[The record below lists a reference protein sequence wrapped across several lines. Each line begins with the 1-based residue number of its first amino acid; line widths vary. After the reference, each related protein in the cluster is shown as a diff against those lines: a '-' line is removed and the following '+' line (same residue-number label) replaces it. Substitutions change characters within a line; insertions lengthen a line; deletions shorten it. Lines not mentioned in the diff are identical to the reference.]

1 MKPTIIFRCILGA
14 IGAATISAAPS
25 FAQTTS
31 VPITSGTVNG
41 TYNIGSGVGA
51 FTSGT
56 VLTGFG
62 PITFTAIT
70 GNTTISSPPGLGS
83 TVSTIGTADGNLNG
97 TTGGVVGGSFAT
109 APLTISGTISTASL
123 NAPGTILS
131 LSATGA
137 TGSITLPNS
146 ILAVTPTPTP
156 TPTPLKTLTNEQSKV
171 IIVAL
176 LKSDEEIGRRRDR
189 GNFRSRRS
197 SLGQSRIS
205 GYLSTVIFGMID
217 GFDQQ
222 D

>member
-83 TVSTIGTADGNLNG
+83 TVSTIGTAD
-97 TTGGVVGGSFAT
+97 GVVGGSFAT

>member
-1 MKPTIIFRCILGA
+1 MDRLLSLQSLVISRCTELFTHLLNA
-14 IGAATISAAPS
+14 DQS
-25 FAQTTS
+25 FSLFICVINFVQ
-31 VPITSGTVNG
+31 
-41 TYNIGSGVGA
+41 
-51 FTSGT
+51 
-56 VLTGFG
+56 LL
-62 PITFTAIT
+62 
-70 GNTTISSPPGLGS
+70 TTISSPPGLGS

>member
-83 TVSTIGTADGNLNG
+83 TVSTIGTADG
-97 TTGGVVGGSFAT
+97 VVGGSFAT

-137 TGSITLPNS
+137 TGSISLPNS